1 MLPSSSPSSWML
13 AHPALCSSVWT
24 WHALGKRRSCGSAEG
39 AKPLPLRFVIS
50 PLRKKHHHIMLKR
63 VKGKVGGPGWDDS
76 PHINLGLIS
85 AGSYSHKLTPL
96 LWDLSF
102 LMPFRTVAGT
112 KMLSLSKWA
121 DCFTNFHGCF
131 SCTLC
136 RSSKLLKRAWE
147 KYCFLQGI
155 EITLLFI
162 YNNNFIVNVIT
173 YHVRVRAHACINAH
187 VCCGEGAAGPDTNCL
202 LFYQAC
208 FAFWVSLLENYLL
221 SIKWEDVK
229 LNRDLT

>member
-1 MLPSSSPSSWML
+1 MVSTKKKEELCNLSTCGYTCRVQWCNGQRAVKWGWTLPSSSPSCLNL
-13 AHPALCSSVWT
+13 ACT
-24 WHALGKRRSCGSAEG
+24 GQGRSCGSAEG
-39 AKPLPLRFVIS
+39 TKPLPLRFVIS

-131 SCTLC
+131 SCADHQC
-136 RSSKLLKRAWE
+136 S
-147 KYCFLQGI
+147 
-155 EITLLFI
+155 
-162 YNNNFIVNVIT
+162 
-173 YHVRVRAHACINAH
+173 
-187 VCCGEGAAGPDTNCL
+187 
-202 LFYQAC
+202 
-208 FAFWVSLLENYLL
+208 
-221 SIKWEDVK
+221 
-229 LNRDLT
+229 